1 MQKECRLPDNT
12 STMTYMESW
21 VCVRER
27 RDEVGQEARASPG
40 RPVVLC
46 QGDLTL
52 SEKQQENSEGFLR
65 LQTA

>member
-1 MQKECRLPDNT
+1 
-12 STMTYMESW
+12 MTHVESW

-27 RDEVGQEARASPG
+27 GDAVGQEARAGPG

-52 SEKQQENSEGFLR
+52 PEKQQESSEGF
-65 LQTA
+65 